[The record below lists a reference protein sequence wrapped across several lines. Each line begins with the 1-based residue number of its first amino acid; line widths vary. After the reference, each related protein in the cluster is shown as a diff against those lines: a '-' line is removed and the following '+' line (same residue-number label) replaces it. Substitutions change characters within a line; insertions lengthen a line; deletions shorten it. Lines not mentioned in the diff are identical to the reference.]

1 MKNFLKKLVIIIISN
16 DNIYKLFDKL
26 LTYGWMIKF
35 QRQLLDRK
43 KNETKQT
50 TMISK
55 IFKSPVVLNGPFKGL
70 KYPKFKSRSSSL
82 YSKLIGSYEMEL
94 HSTIKQVIDDEFDQI
109 INIGCAEGYYAVGL
123 AISLPNAE
131 IYAYDIDSEAR
142 ELTSKM
148 ASLNGVSERVFVK
161 KKIDTNHLKKIDF
174 TKKTLII
181 SDVEGYERHIFV
193 PSVVNYLKMCS
204 LIIETHDWVDI
215 HISSN
220 IEKIFKSTHNI
231 KSIQSIGDNIKAK
244 TYKFSEL
251 KDADLLTKFR
261 IFEEGRRFV
270 DEWLIMSP
278 KNN

>member
-16 DNIYKLFDKL
+16 DYIYKLFDKL

-43 KNETKQT
+43 KNETKQSS
-50 TMISK
+50 MISK
-55 IFKSPVVLNGPFKGL
+55 IFKTPVVLNGPFKGL

-94 HSTIKQVIDDEFDQI
+94 HSTIKQVVDDEFDQI

-123 AISLPNAE
+123 AICLPNAE

-148 ASLNGVSERVFVK
+148 ASLNGVSERVFIK
-161 KKIDTNHLKKIDF
+161 TKIDTNHLKKIDF

-193 PSVVNYLKMCS
+193 PSVVNFLKKCS

-220 IEKIFKSTHNI
+220 IENIFKSTHNI
-231 KSIQSIGDNIKAK
+231 KSIQSVGDNIKAK